1 MSAGRGLGRSIAA
14 SAAKSE
20 EAGGTTSHSIPLE
33 TAGGRAHVTCR
44 MSSLRSRLALR
55 RFPLQAA
62 RVVLASAGLLIS
74 GTIMAQ
80 ECPLS
85 APLTVKDTQGGF
97 AGETGTVWTI
107 APDCNFTV
115 ARQIGLKILDPH
127 KQGRLTSEQQA
138 RLRELL
144 DRMAVV
150 ALPERLGGEPQVNAR
165 QIALS
170 YAGKQSVL
178 NLPPGGGDLNALR
191 RATGDD
197 PAGRMLE
204 LVDILRGM
212 TGS

>member
-1 MSAGRGLGRSIAA
+1 
-14 SAAKSE
+14 
-20 EAGGTTSHSIPLE
+20 
-33 TAGGRAHVTCR
+33 
-44 MSSLRSRLALR
+44 LAL
-55 RFPLQAA
+55 
-62 RVVLASAGLLIS
+62 AGLLIS

-138 RLRELL
+138 RLHELL

-191 RATGDD
+191 RATGDN

-204 LVDILRGM
+204 LADILRDM